1 MERRGIIN
9 VHNSLKNPI
18 VDRIRFLD
26 LMFSIGRASIYK
38 DCKETI
44 RAVQSAVWTTKGDK
58 ETRLDNGTSNIDS
71 LDGAEYSFEKYMRDM
86 I

>member
-26 LMFSIGRASIYK
+26 LMFSIGRASFIK
-38 DCKETI
+38 IAKKRF
-44 RAVQSAVWTTKGDK
+44 RAVQSAVWTTRGDK
-58 ETRLDNGTSNIDS
+58 ETRLDNGYKQYRQPSMLPNTVLKSI
-71 LDGAEYSFEKYMRDM
+71 
-86 I
+86 